1 MNGLRVYSGEGNDGP
16 EFGSI
21 SNIRV
26 DGTKKARLPGCNAP
40 EVLMDRY
47 DKPWKYH
54 PQAIIRNGKWHATNL
69 CPTSSA
75 YGLSIDFEKADY
87 EIWHGQIKGYEWVDS
102 LQPGDVVVPLREG
115 ADSERVFLNRPSDHE
130 IKYSRDRIEQSLNRA
145 IESRTSV

>member
-1 MNGLRVYSGEGNDGP
+1 M
-16 EFGSI
+16 
-21 SNIRV
+21 
-26 DGTKKARLPGCNAP
+26 AC
-40 EVLMDRY
+40 
-47 DKPWKYH
+47 DKS
-54 PQAIIRNGKWHATNL
+54 L
-69 CPTSSA
+69 PTSSA